1 MLDKEANT
9 ETIIADGQRETS
21 FWFFSLNTYYMCPK
35 CDFFL
40 ISLLW
45 VGFLLAA
52 TKSPDEYRCRDQCNV
67 KFLSSYTLYH
77 FRYHKKSP
85 SWPSLCS
92 LFNRGENGEELNYP
106 NSAGTRTRIG
116 FFCSCSK
123 SSAPHT
129 CYQQREDKLSP
140 CIKLNNT
147 KPGSLCDGERYWMK
161 QHLFVRK
168 IDGS

>member
-52 TKSPDEYRCRDQCNV
+52 TKSPDEYRCRDQCNL

-85 SWPSLCS
+85 IEEKTEKNSTTQTLQAPEPELDSFVPALNPVPPSLLQAKRRQAES
-92 LFNRGENGEELNYP
+92 MYK
-106 NSAGTRTRIG
+106 I
-116 FFCSCSK
+116 
-123 SSAPHT
+123 
-129 CYQQREDKLSP
+129 
-140 CIKLNNT
+140 
-147 KPGSLCDGERYWMK
+147 K
-161 QHLFVRK
+161 QHKTWQSVWWWEILNEAAFVCQENWWFLE
-168 IDGS
+168 